1 MAESNITWLRIISGL
16 LVTSSF
22 TKYVISN
29 DITWLRIG
37 LLVTSS
43 LPSML
48 FVMICGKYE
57 THELKKAPRCALLW
71 RLPNLMGIKMFC

>member
-1 MAESNITWLRIISGL
+1 MITKLEWLNLILHGYELVYWL
-16 LVTSSF
+16 LV
-22 TKYVISN
+22 V
-29 DITWLRIG
+29 
-37 LLVTSS
+37 

>member
-1 MAESNITWLRIISGL
+1 MITKLEWLNLILHGYELVYWL
-16 LVTSSF
+16 LVVLT
-22 TKYVISN
+22 
-29 DITWLRIG
+29 
-37 LLVTSS
+37 
-43 LPSML
+43 SML

>member
-1 MAESNITWLRIISGL
+1 MAESNITWLRIIYVESVVYWL
-16 LVTSSF
+16 LV
-22 TKYVISN
+22 V
-29 DITWLRIG
+29 
-37 LLVTSS
+37 